1 MNNSTKLYRILLDYK
16 FVNID
21 NPEDYARLHL
31 NFCHALEIKGRI
43 LVAKEGI
50 NGTISGTVAQTNSY
64 ISAMRMD
71 PRFTDMEFKIDE
83 AEGHAFKKMY
93 VRARE
98 EIVTLNAGYEIDPN
112 KLTGKYLIPEEF
124 LNAMHKE
131 NTIIIDAR
139 NDYEY
144 DLGHF
149 RNAVRP
155 DVRTFKEFPDWVRRN
170 ADMMKGKRVLTYCT
184 GGIRCEKFTAVF
196 INEGIDDV
204 SQLKGGII
212 NYSKDPSTRGSM
224 FEGKCYVFD
233 ERISVDVN
241 FAEGYKLVGKCYHCG
256 KPHDRYVNCAHLS
269 CHFQFICCEEC
280 EITHKRSCSKE
291 CEEAADH
298 EWKIEKYRK
307 FLPEGAGT
315 IGN

>member
-1 MNNSTKLYRILLDYK
+1 MQERESTELSQAPYHTD
-16 FVNID
+16 
-21 NPEDYARLHL
+21 
-31 NFCHALEIKGRI
+31 
-43 LVAKEGI
+43 
-50 NGTISGTVAQTNSY
+50 SY
-64 ISAMRMD
+64 IAALRMD
-71 PRFTDMEFKIDE
+71 TRFTDIEFKIDE
-83 AEGHAFKKMY
+83 ADEHAFKKMY

-112 KLTGKYLIPEEF
+112 KRTGKYLLPEEF
-124 LNAMHKE
+124 CRAMKDE
-131 NTIIIDAR
+131 NTVIIDAR

-155 DVRTFKEFPDWVRRN
+155 DVRTFKEFPEWVRRN
-170 ADMMKGKRVLTYCT
+170 SELMKDKKVLTYCT
-184 GGIRCEKFTAVF
+184 GGIRCEKFTAVLL
-196 INEGIDDV
+196 NEGIQDV

-224 FEGKCYVFD
+224 FDGKCYVFD

-280 EITHKRSCSKE
+280 EINHKRSCSKK
-291 CEEAADH
+291 CEEAEDH
-298 EWKIEKYRK
+298 EWKIEKYRQ
-307 FLPEGAGT
+307 FLPEGA
-315 IGN
+315 IEN